1 MPKTAGKV
9 NAAGEAMTPDT
20 YELTYV
26 KLRSNSGQSFNITNI
41 VTEIVVN
48 ESLFNAS
55 LETEL
60 VLSDA
65 INFFETAKLSGNE
78 RIDIRIQ
85 RRETSGRKQHSVECY
100 IANIQDLSKPKPG
113 VQVYKLSCVSK
124 HAYFNTFK
132 RLHRSFKGGMGELV
146 QNICEKDLD
155 VKPHKVNTDTKGILK
170 GIFPNM
176 KPIDAIVWLSRNATH
191 NSTPF
196 YFYETLKDGVIFESQ
211 EGLYSKGV
219 YRKLMHKPF
228 YKEVPGTE
236 ENFADAFSR
245 IIKLSSELDTGK
257 FIGITD
263 GGYASTVKALDISTK
278 EYTNIEFEY
287 KSGKMNK
294 MNSSKPFADS
304 VRFNDQPLT
313 ELKNSKV
320 HHISLNSNAFS
331 EAGDATNY
339 HEPIAE
345 SLSQKQAYHVNL
357 GYMGQDLIIAGDFN
371 IAVGKILHL
380 DLGKSSDAKVLEDA
394 GGRKN
399 MIDRLQSGRYLI
411 TDIAHVFAEDKYTLD
426 IGVQKDSS
434 SVNLG

>member
-26 KLRSNSGQSFNITNI
+26 KLRSNSGQTFNITDI
-41 VTEIVVN
+41 VKEIVVN

-60 VLSDA
+60 VISDA

-85 RRETSGRKQHSVECY
+85 RRETSGRKRHSIECY

-113 VQVYKLSCVSK
+113 VQVYRLSCVSK

-146 QNICEKDLD
+146 KNICEKDLD
-155 VKPHKVNTDTKGILK
+155 VKPHKVNQDTKGILK

-176 KPIDAIVWLSRNATH
+176 KPIDAIVWLSRNSTH
-191 NSTPF
+191 NSSPF

-219 YRKLMHKPF
+219 YRKLVHKPF

-236 ENFADAFSR
+236 ENFSDAFSR
-245 IIKLSSELDTGK
+245 ILKVSSELDTGK
-257 FIGITD
+257 FIGISD
-263 GGYASTVKALDISTK
+263 GAYASTVKALDISTK
-278 EYTNIEFEY
+278 EYTNIQFEY
-287 KSGKMNK
+287 KSGKMSK

-304 VRFNDQPLT
+304 ARFNDQPLT
-313 ELKNSKV
+313 ELSNSKV
-320 HHISLNSNAFS
+320 HHVSLNSKAFG
-331 EAGDATNY
+331 EDATNY
-339 HEPIAE
+339 HGPIAE

-357 GYMGQDLIIAGDFN
+357 GYMGQDIIISGDFN
-371 IAVGKILHL
+371 IAVGKIIHL
-380 DLGKSSDAKVLEDA
+380 DLGKSSDAKVLDDA
-394 GGRKN
+394 NSRKN
-399 MIDRLQSGRYLI
+399 MIDKLQSGSYLI
-411 TDIAHVFAEDKYTLD
+411 TEIAHVFAEDKYTLD